1 MIKGGYLKF
10 ILLWLIL
17 LCMSTI
23 RINYQLQVNS
33 YIYWKIGNFLVD
45 NRYNFCLLSIF
56 FLLKN
61 KYSYLFLYF
70 MLDEFCWLDINVIN
84 NIRSFNTLTN
94 GFFVVH
100 PVLILLSFYILIV
113 TLTRSNNK
121 YLNNIYI
128 HNNKKIVSNLL
139 VILLSGMFLGAYWAN
154 QEVGWGGWWSWD
166 YVENINLV
174 MFLLTLLS
182 IHKKNKSKCLN
193 TVYNKKILV
202 LFIVFLHLCV
212 RLDLGDSIHSFIQTN
227 EIEYVCLVIL
237 SLNLMLLFNFMQNIW
252 KYSTI
257 NLFNTSYH
265 FILSLLIILA
275 TCYLFYIQNY
285 NYRIVFILTF
295 ITLIVSILN
304 LDKMLI
310 NFLIFDFWFFITLSL
325 FKIFNTSKK
334 FKIAA
339 THFIAFSV
347 LIILSMNYLEL
358 TLYYTKKNS
367 LTLNIVNPGD
377 FLYSS
382 RVEESNKNY
391 INWFSNNNLNSNWS
405 FFFNSEIFFY
415 KYLYEFKNSLTSDNI
430 FVSYAND
437 TLQICVYSVYTLI
450 FIIKNT
456 SIDYKYKRLC
466 I

>member
-1 MIKGGYLKF
+1 MWKSF
-10 ILLWLIL
+10 FAVQH
-17 LCMSTI
+17 
-23 RINYQLQVNS
+23 QLE
-33 YIYWKIGNFLVD
+33 IIIGN
-45 NRYNFCLLSIF
+45 
-56 FLLKN
+56 KN
-61 KYSYLFLYF
+61 KIKPLFLRI
-70 MLDEFCWLDINVIN
+70 EE
-84 NIRSFNTLTN
+84 T
-94 GFFVVH
+94 
-100 PVLILLSFYILIV
+100 
-113 TLTRSNNK
+113 
-121 YLNNIYI
+121 
-128 HNNKKIVSNLL
+128 
-139 VILLSGMFLGAYWAN
+139 
-154 QEVGWGGWWSWD
+154 E
-166 YVENINLV
+166 
-174 MFLLTLLS
+174 
-182 IHKKNKSKCLN
+182 
-193 TVYNKKILV
+193 YN
-202 LFIVFLHLCV
+202 
-212 RLDLGDSIHSFIQTN
+212 
-227 EIEYVCLVIL
+227 
-237 SLNLMLLFNFMQNIW
+237 
-252 KYSTI
+252 
-257 NLFNTSYH
+257 YH
-265 FILSLLIILA
+265 FIN
-275 TCYLFYIQNY
+275 FWKNYIQNY

-310 NFLIFDFWFFITLSL
+310 NFLIFDFWFFLTLSL

-367 LTLNIVNPGD
+367 LTLNI
-377 FLYSS
+377 
-382 RVEESNKNY
+382 
-391 INWFSNNNLNSNWS
+391 NSNWS